1 MEWSA
6 LEHSVHRLAWCLA
19 GLKPN
24 LGRCITQHVAFGA
37 VWDSI
42 LSMSI
47 ELDLPAE
54 RQSEL
59 KALHSQCAPL
69 RLRRNEVV
77 HALWGVTAGTNLSK
91 GELTAI
97 VAKARGKLKV
107 DMYNY
112 TTDFMHELAGQIS
125 QLSLAIA
132 TQAMEPPGGKVA

>member
-1 MEWSA
+1 VDNA
-6 LEHSVHRLAWCLA
+6 HRASWRPLN
-19 GLKPN
+19 GDRFN
-24 LGRCITQHVAFGA
+24 
-37 VWDSI
+37 
-42 LSMSI
+42 
-47 ELDLPAE
+47 LPAE

-59 KALHSQCAPL
+59 KTLQSQCEPL

-77 HALWGVTAGTNLSK
+77 HALWGVTARTNLSK

-112 TTDFMHELAGQIS
+112 TTEFMHELASQIS

-132 TQAMEPPGGKVA
+132 TQATEPPGATVA